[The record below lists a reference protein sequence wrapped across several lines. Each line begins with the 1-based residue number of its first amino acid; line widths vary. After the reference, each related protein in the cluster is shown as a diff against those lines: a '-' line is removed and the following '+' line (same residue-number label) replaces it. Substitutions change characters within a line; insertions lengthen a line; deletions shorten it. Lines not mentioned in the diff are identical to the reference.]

1 MEWVCKALSE
11 NLSGDTDMAN
21 NATKFLQV
29 VSDESSIRFVLGNG
43 KTVLCMPDEM
53 DSAIQ
58 RAAMFHGFNQKIRD
72 AAAGFSKDNDFTGA
86 FNAMGNVVETLASGL
101 WNAKGG
107 ASGESDLA
115 QAVANLKKISLDK
128 ASEIVRALDEDQM
141 KALRGK
147 ASVKAEILK
156 IKAERAAKVA
166 DAADDDEDIL
176 GDL

>member
-1 MEWVCKALSE
+1 
-11 NLSGDTDMAN
+11 MAN

-29 VSDESSIRFVLGNG
+29 IQGESSIRFVLGNG
-43 KTVLCMPDEM
+43 KEVTCQPDKAEA
-53 DSAIQ
+53 SIQ

-72 AAAGFSKDNDFTGA
+72 AAAGFSRDNDYAGA
-86 FNAMGNVVETLASGL
+86 YAAMGSVLDTLLSGL

-115 QAVANLKKISLDK
+115 QAVANLKKITIEK
-128 ASEIVRALDEDQM
+128 ASAAVRALDEDQL

-147 ASVKAEILK
+147 ASIKAELLR

-166 DAADDDEDIL
+166 DAAEDDEDIL
-176 GDL
+176 GGL

>member
-1 MEWVCKALSE
+1 
-11 NLSGDTDMAN
+11 MAN

-43 KTVLCMPDEM
+43 KEVVCRPAEM
-53 DSAIQ
+53 SEEIQ
-58 RAAMFHGFNQKIRD
+58 KAALFHGFNQKIRD
-72 AAAGFSKDNDFTGA
+72 SAAGFSKDNDYAGA
-86 FNAMGNVVETLASGL
+86 YSAMRNTLETLESGL

-128 ASEIVRALDEDQM
+128 ASEVVRALDEDQL
-141 KALRGK
+141 KALRSK